1 MQNNTNCSHN
11 YITYGYKIKTF
22 LLLYENPFKDWL
34 YTKDYWY
41 YLDSNGHMKTGWIKS
56 NGKWYYL
63 NEYGVMLQTT
73 TFNGYT
79 LDSNGA
85 WIY

>member
-1 MQNNTNCSHN
+1 
-11 YITYGYKIKTF
+11 
-22 LLLYENPFKDWL
+22 
-34 YTKDYWY
+34 
-41 YLDSNGHMKTGWIKS
+41 MKTGWIKS